1 MSREIVEALRGLEQE
16 KGIDAET
23 LMAAL
28 EDALLSAYKKSLAQP
43 STRASISTAT
53 PPTSAS
59 TS

>member
-28 EDALLSAYKKSLAQP
+28 EDALLSAYKKSPTQP
-43 STRASISTAT
+43 STPASISTAT
-53 PPTSAS
+53 RPTSAS